1 MRCSECGAK
10 IERGWK
16 YCPRCGSKLGK
27 DIFTSFFEK
36 IFPNIEKEF
45 KQMEKEIEAFDI
57 SPFFR
62 IKPTKGFSI
71 RIVTSS
77 NKPPN
82 VSVKTWGMPKE
93 SIKQVK
99 EEIEQKIPISVA
111 AVETTEEP
119 KAEIKRLDSK
129 IVVEL
134 DLPNVKSES
143 DISIQELEQS
153 VEIRAIAGKK
163 AYFKIITKPEQF
175 RLVKKRFS
183 NGKLYLEFA

>member
-1 MRCSECGAK
+1 
-10 IERGWK
+10 
-16 YCPRCGSKLGK
+16 
-27 DIFTSFFEK
+27 
-36 IFPNIEKEF
+36 
-45 KQMEKEIEAFDI
+45 
-57 SPFFR
+57 
-62 IKPTKGFSI
+62 
-71 RIVTSS
+71 
-77 NKPPN
+77 
-82 VSVKTWGMPKE
+82 
-93 SIKQVK
+93 
-99 EEIEQKIPISVA
+99 VA